1 MLSKREEI
9 EGRINAF
16 VGSWLDSAP
25 ESWGD
30 DFDINTFAL
39 IFEVTFPPED
49 EDGKPASNIGWT
61 CSDDRNWVQSALFR
75 RALVESEAHIYVR
88 EADED

>member
-1 MLSKREEI
+1 VDAIRFSDAEQNEEI

-39 IFEVTFPPED
+39 IF
-49 EDGKPASNIGWT
+49 
-61 CSDDRNWVQSALFR
+61 
-75 RALVESEAHIYVR
+75 
-88 EADED
+88 